1 MSRPSFENI
10 DQWLFEYTE
19 GNLSPVQESQL
30 MDFISLHP
38 ELMSEL
44 KSWQQAKVTP
54 KPTPAFS
61 TAALVKPMP
70 FYLHPVIIV
79 AIGLIVLFF
88 GWVGHDKLTTVP
100 LYTMSDIDTDII
112 HSGDEDLF
120 DDSFLVLN
128 NAKTSTSEVRSTK
141 SSNLKTVSSSN
152 QNRKTNQDLNIPI
165 LSPQHN
171 NLAENETENLALLE
185 DEMETNQI
193 ASSTDKQTIK
203 IDYSE
208 LQEIQKSFNAKAN
221 DLNLISEYLNR
232 SPNTEKEDITS
243 SEKVISGA
251 EVAKVSL
258 KKTLYNTY
266 RKIKRMADQPV
277 ALRNTKAPHYH
288 APMMTGFNANSAM
301 VGSAPGNRIQAT
313 SRIQWLDK
321 SNTQLLNS
329 LSWDGYVYAL
339 RGGLGVD
346 VNYNGYNSN
355 ALNNYS
361 VGLTY
366 SPKLSINKS
375 VSIEPALRFKMG
387 VVNVD
392 PNSDFIGQ
400 KIEVNRHNLI
410 PLFENEAQV
419 SGSQLWYKD
428 IGLGFMLNTKW
439 FYAGFNA
446 DNLGRHNNNFYTGDL
461 SKDHRENIHYT
472 AVIGT
477 EYQSMTRDIKVS
489 GYGLFQNYGDLTE
502 LWIGGNFQYKWIQA
516 GAGLNTNTEF
526 GASLGTVFNRFSFH
540 YNIDYT
546 KSQLL
551 NNKYLSHQVSMKILL
566 KPSRYAAKFL
576 NI

>member
-44 KSWQQAKVTP
+44 KSWQQAKVAP

-208 LQEIQKSFNAKAN
+208 LQEKQNSFNAKAN
-221 DLNLISEYLNR
+221 DLNLISEYLNQ

-243 SEKVISGA
+243 SAKVISGA

-489 GYGLFQNYGDLTE
+489 GYGLFQNFGDLTE

-551 NNKYLSHQVSMKILL
+551 NNKYLSHQVSMMILL

>member
-221 DLNLISEYLNR
+221 DLNLISEYLNQ
-232 SPNTEKEDITS
+232 SPNTKKEDITS
-243 SEKVISGA
+243 SAKVISGA

>member
-203 IDYSE
+203 LDYSE
-208 LQEIQKSFNAKAN
+208 LQEIQNSFNAKAN
-221 DLNLISEYLNR
+221 DLNLISEYLNQ

-243 SEKVISGA
+243 SAKVISGA

-288 APMMTGFNANSAM
+288 VPMMTGFNANSAM